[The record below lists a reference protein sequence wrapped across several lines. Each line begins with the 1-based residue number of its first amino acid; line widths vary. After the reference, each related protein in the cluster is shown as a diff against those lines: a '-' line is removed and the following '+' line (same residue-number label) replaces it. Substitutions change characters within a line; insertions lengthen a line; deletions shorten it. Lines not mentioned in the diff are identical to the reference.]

1 MLHLLVAVVFMS
13 LEPLIR
19 LRDNLTSVVKGKP
32 EAIEATIIAVLA
44 GGSILMEDAPGTGKT
59 TLARALAQSLALSFQ
74 RIQFTPD
81 LLPGDVLGGSIFLP
95 NEGRFSFR
103 PGPIFCQVLL
113 ADEINRASPRTQS
126 ALLEAM
132 GEQQV
137 TIEGQRHRLEQPF
150 FVLAT
155 QNPVEFQG
163 TYPLPEAQLDRFL
176 ALISLGYPDAETEV
190 EILFSQQTA
199 QPLDAIGP
207 VMTAE
212 ELLTWRRRV
221 QETPVSKEV
230 ARYAVDLVRETRTD
244 ARVRLG
250 ASPRASL
257 MLFRAA
263 QAAAVF
269 SGRTYATPDDVQRT
283 ARFVLPHRL
292 QLAGQG
298 RAASAARRLV
308 IEDVIARVP
317 VPV

>member
-1 MLHLLVAVVFMS
+1 MS
-13 LEPLIR
+13 VETLTR
-19 LRDNLTSVVKGKP
+19 LRENLTRVVKGKP
-32 EAIEATIIAVLA
+32 EAIDATIIAVLA

-81 LLPGDVLGGSIFLP
+81 LLPADVLGGSIFLP
-95 NEGRFSFR
+95 NEGRFDFR

-137 TIEGQRHRLEQPF
+137 TIEGKRHLLAQPF
-150 FVLAT
+150 FVIAT

-176 ALISLGYPDAETEV
+176 ATITLGYPDAETEV
-190 EILFSQQTA
+190 EILFSQQLG
-199 QPLDAIGP
+199 QPLDEIQP
-207 VMTAE
+207 VMTGD
-212 ELLTWRRRV
+212 ELLEWRKRV
-221 QETPVSKEV
+221 QRATVTPRV
-230 ARYAVDLVRETRTD
+230 ARYVVDVVRETRTEP
-244 ARVRLG
+244 RVRLG
-250 ASPRASL
+250 GSPRASL

-263 QAAAVF
+263 QAAAVL
-269 SGRTYATPDDVQRT
+269 SGRDYVTPDDVQRT
-283 ARFVLPHRL
+283 AVFVLPHRL
-292 QLAGQG
+292 QMAGQHRTQG
-298 RAASAARRLV
+298 NARRQV
-308 IEDVIARVP
+308 IDEVIARVP